1 MPRGVKKTEEE
12 KSSKKATT
20 TRKVAKKAK
29 VEVEEDYDI
38 SDCESEIYDEPVEFN
53 DNLFKTTSHTPTV
66 FIKNTNLK
74 SSDSDRLHLAHAIN
88 NFTLKTNQLIEEM
101 KGFESFK
108 ESIER
113 MDMQI
118 NSKKKE
124 YNETIEKMNQ
134 DFVDKNRDF
143 DSKYREKMKRCE
155 TEYNEKERRMNS
167 EFTEKARELETTHK
181 IKVKQLDSE
190 LEEKK
195 REVNSKLED
204 EKFKAKL
211 EINQNKEAYCEKYAK
226 DLKMA
231 FVKEEDHKEIINQMN
246 KAKKEYDDLKKTFD
260 KQCDSIKAE
269 ESKKYNTIMTNERKT
284 MELTN
289 KAHHAT
295 LVAQL
300 EQQKNE
306 IKVLM
311 STIENLKE
319 ELREQREMTKDIAKS
334 ASKAQITQTIG
345 NK

>member
-12 KSSKKATT
+12 KAAPKKTT
-20 TRKVAKKAK
+20 VKRVTKKAK
-29 VEVEEDYDI
+29 VEVEEEYDS
-38 SDCESEIYDEPVEFN
+38 SDCDSVSYDEPVEFN
-53 DNLFKTTSHTPTV
+53 DNLFKTSNHTPTV
-66 FIKNTNLK
+66 FIKNTALK

-88 NFTLKTNQLIEEM
+88 NFTLKTNQLIDEM

-113 MDMQI
+113 LDMQI
-118 NSKKKE
+118 DSKKKE

-134 DFVDKNRDF
+134 DFADKNKDF
-143 DSKYREKMKRCE
+143 DTKYREKMKKCE
-155 TEYNEKERRMNS
+155 TEYNEKQKKMHS
-167 EFTEKARELETTHK
+167 DFTEKARELETTHK
-181 IKVKQLDSE
+181 IKVKQLDND

-231 FVKEEDHKEIINQMN
+231 FVKEEDHKEIVSQMN
-246 KAKKEYDDLKKTFD
+246 KAKKDYDELKKNFD
-260 KQCDSIKAE
+260 KQCESIKADE
-269 ESKKYNTIMTNERKT
+269 VKKYNAQLANERKT
-284 MELTN
+284 TELTN
-289 KAHHAT
+289 KAHNAG

-311 STIENLKE
+311 DTINNMRE

-334 ASKAQITQTIG
+334 ASKAQISQTIG
-345 NK
+345 KN